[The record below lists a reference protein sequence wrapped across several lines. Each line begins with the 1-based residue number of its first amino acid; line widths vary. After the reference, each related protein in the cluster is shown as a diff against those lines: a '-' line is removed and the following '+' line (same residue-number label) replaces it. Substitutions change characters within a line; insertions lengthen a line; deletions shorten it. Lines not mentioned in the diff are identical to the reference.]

1 MRIGCDLDNTII
13 DYKDLFYEASIKENL
28 ISLNHSREKS
38 TIKKTIHNKSKDKW
52 KLIQEIVYYQNISR
66 AKIMRNFKKFY
77 LEIAKRKIE
86 FYIISHK
93 TKKINNKNLRTVAY
107 DWLLNKKFLK
117 NIVSSNQ
124 NLFFESTNRKKI
136 ERINSLNLDYF
147 IDDLESVLID
157 KKLNKNIN
165 KIQFNKKNIKNLN
178 IPKLNWDG
186 IFEYFF

>member
-28 ISLNHSREKS
+28 ISLNHSREKF
-38 TIKKTIHNKSKDKW
+38 TIKKTIHSKNKDKW

-93 TKKINNKNLRTVAY
+93 TKKINNKNLRIVAY
-107 DWLLNKKFLK
+107 DWLLKKKFLK

-186 IFEYFF
+186 IFEFFF